1 LGLGSILALSA
12 PARTLS
18 AQAEL
23 GKLLFF
29 DASLSGSGRMS
40 CASCHAPDHAFGP
53 PDGLAVRFGG
63 PDLATPGFRA
73 TPGLRYAKYTP
84 EFSFNK
90 DGDAVGG
97 FTWDGRADSLAAQAA
112 IPLLAPHE
120 MANASAKDVVTK
132 IAQAPYAPRFKA
144 VFGADIFAHEPE
156 AFSAATKAL
165 ETYQRE
171 APEFAPF
178 SSKFDRYLAGQ
189 AQLTPAEQR
198 GLQLFNDKSKGNC
211 AACHISTRGPDGKPP
226 LFTDFTYDNVGVPRN
241 AEIPATQDPKYHD
254 LGLCGPDRKDL
265 AARRELCGA
274 FKVPS
279 LRNVATRSV
288 FFHNGRFHTLK
299 EVMDFYV
306 ERDTDP
312 AKWYGTHAPYDDV
325 PGDLR
330 KNVNRDEVP
339 YDRKTGEAPRLNAQ
353 EIDDIVAF
361 LLTLTDSQ

>member
-1 LGLGSILALSA
+1 
-12 PARTLS
+12 
-18 AQAEL
+18 
-23 GKLLFF
+23 
-29 DASLSGSGRMS
+29 
-40 CASCHAPDHAFGP
+40 
-53 PDGLAVRFGG
+53 
-63 PDLATPGFRA
+63 
-73 TPGLRYAKYTP
+73 
-84 EFSFNK
+84 
-90 DGDAVGG
+90 
-97 FTWDGRADSLAAQAA
+97 
-112 IPLLAPHE
+112 
-120 MANASAKDVVTK
+120 
-132 IAQAPYAPRFKA
+132 

-241 AEIPATQDPKYHD
+241 AEIPATQ
-254 LGLCGPDRKDL
+254 
-265 AARRELCGA
+265 RELCGA